1 MDLTFKDQRLFMIEL
16 DRFVVTLNQGDNVI
30 VRRSDQSSITIPYNR
45 TFRRVGVT
53 DEPTGDAQR
62 AAFRFCGCGWP
73 SHMLLPKGTPEGM
86 QFDTFAMI
94 SNYADDLVDQPYDEY
109 VKFFLTKFVYYFS
122 CFCYKNR

>member
-1 MDLTFKDQRLFMIEL
+1 MIEL